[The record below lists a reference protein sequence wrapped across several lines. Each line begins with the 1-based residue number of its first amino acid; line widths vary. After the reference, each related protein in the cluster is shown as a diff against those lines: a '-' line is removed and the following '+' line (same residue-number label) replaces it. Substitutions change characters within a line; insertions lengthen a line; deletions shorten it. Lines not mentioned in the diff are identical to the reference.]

1 MITGRDDFP
10 WTFDQFQRYRVL
22 QAFLEAL
29 YPRQEITVLDVG
41 GASPDRA
48 GRSLWLPLKR
58 LVPGGGSFVLD
69 IRPAR
74 ERGFVRGDG
83 LRLPF
88 KDKSFDAVAS
98 LDTLE
103 HIPAGRR
110 PEFLHELARAARGS
124 VLLSAPFRDP
134 EIERAESLL
143 SRQIKDR
150 HGVEHEQL
158 REHERNGL
166 PDVVETREILRR
178 CFPAS
183 AGFSYGSLTRWLL
196 LQTIENIFLFRRNS
210 PAILGLLDRR
220 TAAEDGAPELA
231 PPFSRHYWVS
241 SNDFAAGELERAI
254 EAVKARLRQPA
265 VEFGE
270 PEARRLHLEMTAFFK
285 AGRVTA
291 VVVSPGRGDRLTDC
305 LNHLLTQKVDFD
317 LEVLVWSLKPDAAKE
332 ERLRSRFPGVRHAVS
347 GRGEPALQG
356 LLKIASRASGDHL
369 LLLSDEILL
378 PLDSAQALF
387 DAVSRDPRIQ
397 LVSPRTVFRRYLS
410 PAWQGRQKSLSR
422 FLAGRIPRRRHG
434 DLGVPFRW
442 VFNECLFF
450 RKEALFDRKLDSGR
464 FGKRNIFLWEKTGAG
479 GAADPP
485 LWTTLPHTVYK
496 RK

>member
-22 QAFLEAL
+22 QSFIEAL
-29 YPRQEITVLDVG
+29 YPRREITVLDVG
-41 GASPDRA
+41 GASPDRSGPA
-48 GRSLWLPLKR
+48 LWLPLKR
-58 LVPGGGSFVLD
+58 LLPGGGSFVLD

-88 KDKSFDAVAS
+88 KDKCFDAVAS

-103 HIPAGRR
+103 HIPSGRR
-110 PEFLHELARAARGS
+110 PEFLRELARVARGS

-143 SRQIKDR
+143 FRQIKDR

-158 REHERNGL
+158 LEHARNGL

-178 CFPAS
+178 SFPAS

-210 PAILGLLDRR
+210 PAILGLLDRGM
-220 TAAEDGAPELA
+220 AAEDAAPELV

-241 SNDFAAGELERAI
+241 SNDFRTEELERVI
-254 EAVKARLRQPA
+254 EAIKTRLREPV

-270 PEARRLHLEMTAFFK
+270 PEARELNLEMAALIN

-291 VVVSPGRGDRLTDC
+291 IVVSPGRGDRLADC
-305 LNHLLTQKVDFD
+305 LDHLLTQKVDFE
-317 LEVLVWSLKPDAAKE
+317 LEVIAWSLKPDSAKE
-332 ERLRSRFPGVRHAVS
+332 ERLRSQFPGVRHTVS
-347 GRGEPALQG
+347 GRGEPSLQK
-356 LLKIASRASGDHL
+356 LLKIASRASGDHI

-397 LVSPRTVFRRYLS
+397 LVSPRTVFKRYLS
-410 PAWQGRQKSLSR
+410 PAWQGRKKSLTR
-422 FLAGRIPRRRHG
+422 FLAGRIPRRRPVERS
-434 DLGVPFRW
+434 VPFRW
-442 VFNECLFF
+442 IFNECLFF
-450 RKEALFDRKLDSGR
+450 RKEALFDRKLDGGR
-464 FGKRNIFLWEKTGAG
+464 SGKRNIFFWEKAGAG